1 MIRKLKTVTGSWP
14 KPAERRLYRLDP
26 QPDLDNANVGMYAEL
41 IERCP
46 CASLFSYRDFPFCL
60 FCFLFT
66 VKRKAAGW
74 GHHFLP
80 LKSDRGS
87 PFPYPIN
94 AISRAAHGK
103 AVRCPLPGKHGR
115 RLPGLSRQ
123 IRLQTSCRPDD
134 HHKNG
139 GTTDGKLH
147 NTNGCGPQG
156 HRN

>member
-46 CASLFSYRDFPFCL
+46 CASLFSYRDFPFCF

-66 VKRKAAGW
+66 AKCKAAGW

-123 IRLQTSCRPDD
+123 NPAADKMQPDD
-134 HHKNG
+134 HHKKWRYHRWK
-139 GTTDGKLH
+139 TTQHKWMRPAGAS
-147 NTNGCGPQG
+147 
-156 HRN
+156 